1 MADFAKRAVAAEVGQ
16 GWERGAFMAAYAEN
30 RAGANDTAVE
40 ASAVATAVIDFMA
53 SRDEWTGRATEL
65 LEDLSIL
72 VGDATT
78 RRKGWPADGAR
89 LGQELRRTAPNLRA
103 SGIDIHFDSPSRRVI
118 TIRKVL
124 HSTDITDLPSQ
135 TAPTTTSERFDVHDS
150 NHDGNV
156 GSGSKTQTT
165 VPDVGP
171 DRTGVEQLS
180 DDSNVSNDS
189 KIHNLS
195 DEEVIEH

>member
-1 MADFAKRAVAAEVGQ
+1 MNKLL
-16 GWERGAFMAAYAEN
+16 
-30 RAGANDTAVE
+30 
-40 ASAVATAVIDFMA
+40 
-53 SRDEWTGRATEL
+53 TEL
-65 LEDLSIL
+65 NNL
-72 VGDATT
+72 VDEAII
-78 RRKGWPADGAR
+78 RRKGWPADGAH

-103 SGIDIHFDSPSRRVI
+103 SGIDIHFDTPSRRVI
-118 TIRKVL
+118 TIRKLL

-135 TAPTTTSERFDVHDS
+135 TAPNTTSEGFDVHDS

>member
-1 MADFAKRAVAAEVGQ
+1 MLVRSPNFYTNDSDIEGQ
-16 GWERGAFMAAYAEN
+16 E
-30 RAGANDTAVE
+30 
-40 ASAVATAVIDFMA
+40 
-53 SRDEWTGRATEL
+53 EL
-65 LEDLSIL
+65 GIE
-72 VGDATT
+72 GPA
-78 RRKGWPADGAR
+78 RRNGWPANGAR
-89 LGQELRRTAPNLRA
+89 LDLELRSTAANLRQT
-103 SGIDIHFDSPSRRVI
+103 GIDVQFDTPKRRII

-135 TAPTTTSERFDVHDS
+135 TAPNTTIEGFDVHDS

-165 VPDVGP
+165 VPDGGP